1 MSISKKNEG
10 NESDISK
17 KKPSPLETSR
27 SQLSKLSNFVNVE
40 KQNPVPLGKTL
51 GTKPPQPKP
60 QMQEY
65 ELITRNGKIS
75 RSNGCLNEFDRKNP
89 KLCITGKNEYDWYV
103 NVNKQENTKMY
114 KLGTQN

>member
-1 MSISKKNEG
+1 MSISKENEG
-10 NESDISK
+10 NESDISE
-17 KKPSPLETSR
+17 KKPSPLETTR
-27 SQLSKLSNFVNVE
+27 SQLSKLSNFVKVE

-60 QMQEY
+60 QMREY
-65 ELITRNGKIS
+65 ELITRNGKTS
-75 RSNGCLNEFDRKNP
+75 RSNGCLNEFDRKNR